1 MLESYNMKMFI
12 ITKILSLEE
21 KRGILIDEFQQF
33 ILLIKDIDLQTYLEN
48 NLLAENIILYD
59 KR

>member
-1 MLESYNMKMFI
+1 MKMFI